1 MWHTCHIWMSH
12 VTSEW
17 VISRMNESRRTYQL
31 VMSHIWMSHVTHIW
45 MSHVTHIRHMNGS
58 PHLWMSHVTYECVT
72 SQTES
77 CHTYMSK
84 PRDTHT
90 TYDWEVLYIWMSH
103 VTYECVTSHTESCHT
118 HMNES
123 HDTHTT
129 YEWVM
134 SHMNASH
141 RWLSHVTHIWMSHVT
156 HIRHIIGWC
165 YSSTRALL
173 RAKSTLKVP
182 MKINI
187 KKMTYGW
194 VIWLIYHWVILEVQ
208 QSLSKGGNR
217 T

>member
-77 CHTYMSK
+77 C
-84 PRDTHT
+84 D
-90 TYDWEVLYIWMSH
+90 
-103 VTYECVTSHTESCHT
+103 T

-123 HDTHTT
+123 RDTHTT

-194 VIWLIYHWVILEVQ
+194 VMWLIYHWVILDVQ